1 MQIAAMCIQVSSC
14 SKRAWANLR
23 TDGHLVRFTWT
34 RCDLRAAILSRL
46 ISKCSRLTTH
56 AICCGR
62 LTPIALCACIRAVNG
77 ALNMLAA

>member
-1 MQIAAMCIQVSSC
+1 MQIAAMYIQVSSC

-23 TDGHLVRFTWT
+23 TDGHLVRLTWT
-34 RCDLRAAILSRL
+34 RCDLRAAILSSSSRNA
-46 ISKCSRLTTH
+46 SRLTTH

-62 LTPIALCACIRAVNG
+62 LTPIALCACIRAVYG